1 MIHFT
6 NVIFIVLHHFGLF
19 KLFLLLHCHLVLL
32 NITFKTAFS
41 FVLKR
46 HAVELMVFANTSKPS
61 TTTTQAAWPVENLRS
76 AGLKSEITLSD
87 RYRHLL
93 AAGTEGSCQF

>member
-6 NVIFIVLHHFGLF
+6 NAIFIVLHHFGLF

-61 TTTTQAAWPVENLRS
+61 TTTTHRLLGQLRTSAAR
-76 AGLKSEITLSD
+76 GLKVK
-87 RYRHLL
+87 
-93 AAGTEGSCQF
+93 